1 VGLNVV
7 HGATIEE
14 ERNLAKVMLKR

>member
-1 VGLNVV
+1 MGLNVV